1 MSNRDIEAARS
12 YHESTKL
19 SYINLKNKPPL
30 YKRYPGLPVT
40 PLPQD
45 DLSSEKPVLDAL
57 TSPLAAPQALLDL
70 AGLARILYLSA
81 GLIRKA
87 VLPVAGEVHYRAA
100 ASAGALYPVEI
111 YVVCGDLPDWPP
123 VFTISRPRISAWCG
137 SGKATTAGPW
147 PMRWLIRR
155 WRPQLRPAW
164 SLTTNFWRSAWKY
177 RVRSYRYCYWD
188 TGTIL
193 ANLLAAASASG
204 LEAQVLA
211 GFLDREVNR
220 LLGLDSDREAAVCVA
235 PLGPHSSNTTPL
247 HQPAYGSLDAAPQG
261 ADSIEGE
268 IEYPEIQEIHR
279 ASSLDGRDEVVGWGR
294 DWVPAPE
301 SPARAAGPHRT
312 LDAARDASG
321 NPVSLGGGPLGE
333 AVLQRGSTRRFARES
348 IPFAKFSAV
357 LTSATTP
364 VAADFLPP
372 GQPSLLETYLI
383 ANGVEGLKPGSY
395 RYLPGQSSLES
406 LKQGDL
412 RHEAG
417 HLCFEQAL
425 GADASAVF
433 YFMADLDQVLGRWGN
448 RGYRAA
454 QLEAGILG
462 GRVYLAA
469 HALGLGASGMTFY
482 DEDVSEF
489 FANDEAGTRTPDRA
503 NPNPRKSLMFLVAL
517 GLTHQTNRV
526 RPFRS
531 RVGILLDSLARG
543 AGQAPNSGQS

>member
-1 MSNRDIEAARS
+1 MSNRDTEAARA
-12 YHESTKL
+12 YHEATKL
-19 SYINLKNKPPL
+19 SYINLNNKPPL
-30 YKRYPGLPVT
+30 YKSYSGLPVI
-40 PLPQD
+40 PLPQS
-45 DLSSEKPVLDAL
+45 DLGSTVPALDAL
-57 TSPLAAPQALLDL
+57 TSPMAVAGSSLDL
-70 AGLARILYLSA
+70 PGLARILYLSA

-111 YVVCGDLPDWPP
+111 YLVCGQVPGL
-123 VFTISRPRISAWCG
+123 A
-137 SGKATTAGPW
+137 AGVYHFSPAEFSLV
-147 PMRWLIRR
+147 R
-155 WRPQLRPAW
+155 LREGDYRGTLADALADPAVAASTPA
-164 SLTTNFWRSAWKY
+164 SLVLSTNFWRGAWKY
-177 RVRSYRYCYWD
+177 RVRSYRYSYWD
-188 TGTIL
+188 GGTIL
-193 ANLLAAASASG
+193 ANLLAAASATG
-204 LEAQVLA
+204 LAVQVVA
-211 GFLDREVNR
+211 GFLDQEVNH
-220 LLGLDSDREAAVCVA
+220 LLGLDSDREAAVCVI
-235 PLGPHSSNTTPL
+235 PLGV
-247 HQPAYGSLDAAPQG
+247 PQAIPVPPPSYP
-261 ADSIEGE
+261 ADSIGQAPACADVIEGE

-279 ASSLDGRDEVVGWGR
+279 ASSLVHRGEVVGWGK
-294 DWVPAPE
+294 DWNPDPPGPVLSNGPY
-301 SPARAAGPHRT
+301 RA
-312 LDAARDASG
+312 LDPSRDAGG
-321 NPVSLGGGPLGE
+321 NTQSLGGGPLGE
-333 AVLQRGSTRRFARES
+333 AILQRGSTRRFARES
-348 IPFAKFSAV
+348 IPLAKFSAV

-383 ANGVEGLKPGSY
+383 ANGVEDLEPGSY
-395 RYLPGQSSLES
+395 RYSPGQFSLES
-406 LKQGDL
+406 LRQGNL

-425 GADASAVF
+425 GADASTVF
-433 YFMADLDQVLGRWGN
+433 FFMADLDQVLSRWGN

-489 FANDEAGTRTPDRA
+489 FATDQVPRSGSQADRR
-503 NPNPRKSLMFLVAL
+503 PRKSLMFLVAL

-543 AGQAPNSGQS
+543 AGGAQVNSSI